1 MIEQLIAIET
11 NEILVNFTLNN
22 LVLFM
27 LIKYCLAY
35 VCKKTP
41 WAADDDLSSFFGG
54 AIDLIIN
61 RKKEGELEDVYYYP
75 QYDNYYSKLLNEDVL
90 YKYFEK

>member
-1 MIEQLIAIET
+1 MIEQFITIET
-11 NEILVNFTLNN
+11 NEALVNFALNN
-22 LVLFM
+22 LVLLM
-27 LIKYCLAY
+27 LVKYCLAY

-61 RKKEGELEDVYYYP
+61 RKKEGE
-75 QYDNYYSKLLNEDVL
+75 NE
-90 YKYFEK
+90 KA